1 MSKLGLIIKK
11 LTNPVKEK
19 DSRII
24 LIQKLETLTVY
35 LEQCKVSPWSEY
47 FRISLQMIKNHD
59 SEGINKIL
67 SCYGGMGSFNDLY
80 ISKFNGHNISENDE
94 NKVNRIIRDL
104 SNEIYV
110 LCSELKRELNK

>member
-1 MSKLGLIIKK
+1 MSKLGLLIKK
-11 LTNPVKEK
+11 LANPAKKK

-24 LIQKLETLTVY
+24 LIQKLETLTGY
-35 LEQCKVSPWSEY
+35 LEQCNVSPWSNY

-80 ISKFNGHNISENDE
+80 ISKSNGHNIIEKDE
-94 NKVNRIIRDL
+94 NKVSL
-104 SNEIYV
+104 FLTG
-110 LCSELKRELNK
+110 LCFKDI